1 VAYRVGE
8 VVETLATDLGG
19 FTLIGTTQELRRQ
32 NREGS
37 TRMTSQTPQNQILLS
52 ARFSVRYAGK
62 PPVLRDVR
70 LEIQRGE
77 VLGLVGQSGSGKSTL
92 AMAVLGLLDKKRS
105 QAEGTIRF
113 QDSELLQLSER
124 ELRALRG
131 RAISLVLQS
140 PLSSLNPALKI
151 RTQLKEAW
159 RAHASGTSADC
170 ANAIRASLQSVSLPA
185 DDDFLRKYPS
195 QMSVGQAQRVLIAM
209 AVMHRPALLIA
220 DEATSALD
228 VITQSEILAL
238 FRELNRSTGMAILYI
253 SHDLASVAGI
263 CDRIAILHQG
273 EIVECGV
280 TQQIFANPQHA
291 YTQRLMAA
299 MPRLLPGSAPLQIKT
314 AAAR

>member
-1 VAYRVGE
+1 MASE
-8 VVETLATDLGG
+8 A
-19 FTLIGTTQELRRQ
+19 
-32 NREGS
+32 
-37 TRMTSQTPQNQILLS
+37 PHNQILLS
-52 ARFSVRYAGK
+52 ARFSVRYGGK

-70 LEIQRGE
+70 IEIQRGE

-92 AMAVLGLLDKKRS
+92 AMAILGLLDKRRS
-105 QAEGTIRF
+105 QSEGNIRF
-113 QDSELLQLSER
+113 QDSDLLQLSER

-131 RAISLVLQS
+131 RSIALVLQS

-151 RTQLKEAW
+151 RTQIKEAW
-159 RAHASGTSADC
+159 RAHASGTGVDC
-170 ANAIRASLQSVSLPA
+170 ANAIRTSLQSVSLPT

-263 CDRIAILHQG
+263 CDRIAILHEG
-273 EIVECGV
+273 EIVECGA
-280 TQQIFANPQHA
+280 TEQIFANPQQG

-299 MPRLLPGSAPLQIKT
+299 IPRPLLPGAQLPMKAGT

>member
-1 VAYRVGE
+1 MA
-8 VVETLATDLGG
+8 
-19 FTLIGTTQELRRQ
+19 
-32 NREGS
+32 
-37 TRMTSQTPQNQILLS
+37 SQIPENQTLLS
-52 ARFSVRYAGK
+52 AHFAVRYAGK
-62 PPVLRDVR
+62 PPVLRDVQ
-70 LEIQRGE
+70 LEVRRGE

-92 AMAVLGLLDKKRS
+92 AMAILGLLERKR
-105 QAEGTIRF
+105 AHVEGAIRF
-113 QDSELLQLSER
+113 QDSDLLQLSER

-131 RAISLVLQS
+131 RAVTLVLQS

-159 RAHASGTSADC
+159 RAHASGSATDC
-170 ANAIRASLQSVSLPA
+170 ANVIRSSLQSVSLPA

-228 VITQSEILAL
+228 IITQSEILAL

-253 SHDLASVAGI
+253 SHDLSSVAGI

-273 EIVECGV
+273 EIVECGA
-280 TQQIFANPQHA
+280 TDQIFAHPQHQ
-291 YTQRLMAA
+291 YTQRLMTAIA
-299 MPRLLPGSAPLQIKT
+299 RVAPAGAQSQVKT
-314 AAAR
+314 EAAAAR

>member
-1 VAYRVGE
+1 M
-8 VVETLATDLGG
+8 TLEDLQEK
-19 FTLIGTTQELRRQ
+19 TL
-32 NREGS
+32 
-37 TRMTSQTPQNQILLS
+37 LL
-52 ARFSVRYAGK
+52 AQLSVRYGEK
-62 PPVLRDVR
+62 PVLRDVR
-70 LEIQRGE
+70 LQIRRGE

-92 AMAVLGLLDKKRS
+92 AMAILGLLEKKR
-105 QAEGTIRF
+105 ARTEGSIQF
-113 QDSELLQLSER
+113 HDSELLQLSER

-131 RAISLVLQS
+131 RAIALVLQS

-159 RAHASGTSADC
+159 RAHACGTAEEC
-170 ANAIRASLQSVSLPA
+170 AKAIRASLESVSLPA
-185 DDDFLRKYPS
+185 TDEFLRKYPA

-263 CDRIAILHQG
+263 CDRIAILQQG
-273 EIVECGV
+273 EIVECG
-280 TQQIFANPQHA
+280 TTDQIFANPQHE

-299 MPRLLPGSAPLQIKT
+299 MRRVLLPGARPAKSEA

>member
-1 VAYRVGE
+1 MPE
-8 VVETLATDLGG
+8 
-19 FTLIGTTQELRRQ
+19 
-32 NREGS
+32 S
-37 TRMTSQTPQNQILLS
+37 SQNQVLLS
-52 ARFSVRYAGK
+52 AQLSVRYAGK
-62 PPVLRDVR
+62 PAVLRDVQFD
-70 LEIQRGE
+70 IQRGE

-92 AMAVLGLLDKKRS
+92 ALAILGLLDKTA
-105 QAEGTIRF
+105 QVEGTIKLEES
-113 QDSELLQLSER
+113 DLLQLSER

-131 RAISLVLQS
+131 RAVALVLQS

-159 RAHASGTSADC
+159 RAHAAGTSADC
-170 ANAIRASLQSVSLPA
+170 ANAIQASLQSVSLPA
-185 DDDFLRKYPS
+185 TDEFLRKHPS

-273 EIVECGV
+273 EIVECGA
-280 TQQIFANPQHA
+280 TGQIFADPQHS
-291 YTQRLMAA
+291 YTQQLMAA
-299 MPRLLPGSAPLQIKT
+299 MPRTLPWSAKSPLKAG
-314 AAAR
+314 AASAR

>member
-1 VAYRVGE
+1 MSSV
-8 VVETLATDLGG
+8 
-19 FTLIGTTQELRRQ
+19 
-32 NREGS
+32 S
-37 TRMTSQTPQNQILLS
+37 QNQSLLS
-52 ARFSVRYAGK
+52 AHFSARYTGK
-62 PPVLRDVR
+62 PPVLRDVQ

-92 AMAVLGLLDKKRS
+92 AMAILGLLDKKRS
-105 QAEGTIRF
+105 QAEGTIRL
-113 QDSELLQLSER
+113 DNTDLLQLSER
-124 ELRALRG
+124 ELRSLRG
-131 RAISLVLQS
+131 RSIALVLQS

-170 ANAIRASLQSVSLPA
+170 ANAIQTSLQSVSLPA
-185 DDDFLRKYPS
+185 DDEFLRKYPS

-273 EIVECGV
+273 AIVECGS
-280 TQQIFANPQHA
+280 TEQIFANPQHE
-291 YTQRLMAA
+291 YTQKLMAA
-299 MPRLLPGSAPLQIKT
+299 MPRLAPASAQLQTKS

>member
-1 VAYRVGE
+1 MSSDAS
-8 VVETLATDLGG
+8 
-19 FTLIGTTQELRRQ
+19 Q
-32 NREGS
+32 NS
-37 TRMTSQTPQNQILLS
+37 ILLS
-52 ARFSVRYAGK
+52 AHFSVRYAGK
-62 PPVLRDVR
+62 PPVLRGVR

-92 AMAVLGLLDKKRS
+92 AMAILGLLDKKRS
-105 QAEGTIRF
+105 PAEGTIRF
-113 QDSELLQLSER
+113 EDTDLLQLSER
-124 ELRALRG
+124 QLRTLRG
-131 RAISLVLQS
+131 RSIALVLQS

-151 RTQLKEAW
+151 RTQFKEAW

-170 ANAIRASLQSVSLPA
+170 TNAIRNSLQSVSLPS
-185 DDDFLRKYPS
+185 DDEFLRKYPS

-228 VITQSEILAL
+228 VITQSEILTL

-273 EIVECGV
+273 EIVECG
-280 TQQIFANPQHA
+280 TTDQIFSNPQHD
-291 YTQRLMAA
+291 YTRRLMAA
-299 MPRLLPGSAPLQIKT
+299 IPRLMPANSPSHAKT